1 MDRALRATGRL
12 SRNIHKEIMN
22 DGSDCGRAALS
33 AAQIDIRS
41 EWVAQRLSA
50 VISAKL
56 AHPSF
61 YSVILRQR
69 SRSRS
74 EHFQ

>member
-1 MDRALRATGRL
+1 
-12 SRNIHKEIMN
+12 MN

-74 EHFQ
+74 EHFQWRIPAILQMDGSGFV